1 MLAKIIMSVLIFLET
16 IVCCYAPK
24 LINKLA
30 KYKNDWFN
38 VDNLN
43 NATSGALLALAIT
56 HLLPEGFQY
65 DCKRFTILK
74 SVDMRGFIV
83 VAPILLLVT
92 IDFLAGHHCGS
103 QAKEEPHL
111 AIPEED
117 ISGDVENNGCF
128 DNQCT
133 TSTSCTSDVL
143 SDQKNLK
150 IEVIMVNL
158 RMIFSTRSLYLLL
171 AFYGHSVLEGSL
183 IGSETGSASWA
194 MGFGILAH
202 KWAECLVLISILS
215 NIIYTEWIR
224 HLCILLFSLCV
235 PIGVFVGH
243 HTVSKSDGICYT
255 VFSLLAV
262 GFFIYLSFELFT
274 GNTGQ
279 KTSSRIIL
287 LLFFILGSLI
297 MSIILALSNVLES
310 KS

>member
-1 MLAKIIMSVLIFLET
+1 MFAKIIMSVLIFLET
-16 IVCCYAPK
+16 IFCCYAPK

-30 KYKNDWFN
+30 RYKNEWFN

-56 HLLPEGFQY
+56 HLLPEGFQN
-65 DCKRFTILK
+65 DCKKFTILK

-83 VAPILLLVT
+83 VAPILMLVT
-92 IDFLAGHHCGS
+92 IDFLAGHHCGN
-103 QAKEEPHL
+103 QAKEEPQL
-111 AIPEED
+111 SLPEEE
-117 ISGDVENNGCF
+117 ISGDVENVCIE
-128 DNQCT
+128 NQCT
-133 TSTSCTSDVL
+133 TSTSCASDVL
-143 SDQKNLK
+143 CDHKNLK
-150 IEVIMVNL
+150 IDQIIVNL

-171 AFYGHSVLEGSL
+171 AFYGHSILEGSL
-183 IGSETGSASWA
+183 IGSENGSASWA

-202 KWAECLVLISILS
+202 KWAECLLLISILS
-215 NIIYTEWIR
+215 NLIYKEWIR
-224 HLCILLFSLCV
+224 HLFILFFSLCV
-235 PIGVFVGH
+235 PVGVFIGY

-279 KTSSRIIL
+279 KTKSRIIL
-287 LLFFILGSLI
+287 LLFFILGSLL
-297 MSIILALSNVLES
+297 MSMILAMSNVLES